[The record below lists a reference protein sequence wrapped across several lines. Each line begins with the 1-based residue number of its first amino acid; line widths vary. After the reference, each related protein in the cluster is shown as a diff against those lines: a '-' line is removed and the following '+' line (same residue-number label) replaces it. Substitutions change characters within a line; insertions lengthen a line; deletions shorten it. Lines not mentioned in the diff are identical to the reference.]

1 MTSFP
6 DDRAPPS
13 SGAAAPHQAGR
24 QAQTP
29 APGARAMPAGSATAK
44 QDLLIQEFAAELTP
58 TPEELA
64 AAFGPAGKNGDAA
77 EPQQQARQSRTPA
90 AGNLDA
96 IMRIPV
102 SVQVVLG
109 SATMSVSGLVK
120 LGRGAVIPLDRRVGE
135 PVDVVVNGRVIARG
149 EVVVMEE
156 GTSRF
161 GISLT
166 EVVTG
171 SGSARDA

>member
-1 MTSFP
+1 MTSFL
-6 DDRAPPS
+6 DDRAPSTAGSTVQQQKTRQDRPS
-13 SGAAAPHQAGR
+13 HSAGSAMPPGAAA
-24 QAQTP
+24 
-29 APGARAMPAGSATAK
+29 AK

-58 TPEELA
+58 SPEELA
-64 AAFGPAGKNGDAA
+64 AAFGPSAKGEAAGS
-77 EPQQQARQSRTPA
+77 QQARQSRSPA
-90 AGNLDA
+90 AGNLEA

-109 SATMSVSGLVK
+109 SATMSVSGLVN

-149 EVVVMEE
+149 EVVVMDE

-166 EVVTG
+166 EVGAG
-171 SGSARDA
+171 SGSAREA

>member
-1 MTSFP
+1 MASFP
-6 DDRAPPS
+6 GDRASLKSGNVTQHQTGKPAQS
-13 SGAAAPHQAGR
+13 SEVKERAASATSAAARHD
-24 QAQTP
+24 T
-29 APGARAMPAGSATAK
+29 
-44 QDLLIQEFAAELTP
+44 LLQEFAAELTP

-64 AAFGPAGKNGDAA
+64 AAFGPGAKADTAG
-77 EPQQQARQSRTPA
+77 PQPQSGEGPA
-90 AGNLDA
+90 SAGGNLDV

-120 LGRGAVIPLDRRVGE
+120 LGRGAVIPLDRHVGE

-156 GTSRF
+156 ATSRF

-171 SGSARDA
+171 SGSARGA